1 MGSLEDRLRR
11 LEERLIRQPS
21 VDEYLDA
28 SNREQVR
35 SLHALAER
43 LEKYG
48 YDGDYLFTE
57 ANRRMLA
64 EDTPER
70 RGRDRETVEAWYKA
84 QGRDRAAE
92 VEGAKEKLLTI
103 LGDRAQR

>member
-28 SNREQVR
+28 SNRERVR
-35 SLHALAER
+35 ALHALAER

-48 YDGDYLFTE
+48 FDGSYLSTDYSL
-57 ANRRMLA
+57 RVLA
-64 EDTPER
+64 EDTPEW
-70 RGRDRETVEAWYKA
+70 GERDREVIEAWYRA
-84 QGRDRAAE
+84 QGRDRAVE
-92 VEGAKEKLLTI
+92 VEGAREKLLARLEARST
-103 LGDRAQR
+103 